1 MGATQGVWSGQRS
14 LSDQYGNR
22 DMSRHLPAISGRELI
37 RALRRVGFVVLR
49 QKGSHVSLEK
59 RSAVGYWRTVVP
71 LHREIRPGTLSDVL
85 NQSGLSKEDLME
97 LL

>member
-1 MGATQGVWSGQRS
+1 
-14 LSDQYGNR
+14 
-22 DMSRHLPAISGRELI
+22 MSRHLPAISGREMI
-37 RALRRVGFVVLR
+37 RALRRAGFVVLR

-59 RSAVGYWRTVVP
+59 RSTEGYWRTIVP
-71 LHREIRPGTLSDVL
+71 LHREIRPGTLSDIL

>member
-1 MGATQGVWSGQRS
+1 
-14 LSDQYGNR
+14 
-22 DMSRHLPAISGRELI
+22 MSRHLPAISGKQLV

-59 RSAVGYWRTVVP
+59 RAGENYWRTVVP
-71 LHREIRPGTLSDVL
+71 LHREIRPGTLSDIL
-85 NQSGLSKEDLME
+85 NQTGLSKEQLAQ

>member
-1 MGATQGVWSGQRS
+1 
-14 LSDQYGNR
+14 
-22 DMSRHLPAISGRELI
+22 MSRHLPAISGREMI

-59 RSAVGYWRTVVP
+59 RTVGGYWRTIVP
-71 LHREIRPGTLSDVL
+71 LHRELRPGTLSDIL
-85 NQSGLSKEDLME
+85 NQSGLSKADLAG